1 MYPYMELKSY
11 EAWWTNNLGNETY
24 IHNGMEIFAPSVSS
38 FETWMG
44 DSFSPDRVCARK
56 EFGTFKTILDAGC
69 GACPEYNGI
78 IDMNKDVKYTGM
90 DITPKLVEYNIS
102 KNINCVL
109 GSINNIPFED
119 NSFDI
124 VHSRGVVEHMSSI
137 EKPLDEMIR
146 VAIQKVFISFFI
158 KPTKNSEHKICLD
171 NEGTKGEVYHNAYS
185 KIIIEKHLNDNTKV
199 KDFRWMDLPDNYE
212 LLIINL
218 K

>member
-1 MYPYMELKSY
+1 M
-11 EAWWTNNLGNETY
+11 
-24 IHNGMEIFAPSVSS
+24 
-38 FETWMG
+38 
-44 DSFSPDRVCARK
+44 
-56 EFGTFKTILDAGC
+56 LDVG
-69 GACPEYNGI
+69 
-78 IDMNKDVKYTGM
+78 YTGM